1 MNENKNLTYI
11 LIRNLITSFLRSKV
25 LQDTSHSCLSYHP
38 DFILFAIQNP
48 RGFSIFICMKPER

>member
-25 LQDTSHSCLSYHP
+25 LQDTSHSCFSYHP